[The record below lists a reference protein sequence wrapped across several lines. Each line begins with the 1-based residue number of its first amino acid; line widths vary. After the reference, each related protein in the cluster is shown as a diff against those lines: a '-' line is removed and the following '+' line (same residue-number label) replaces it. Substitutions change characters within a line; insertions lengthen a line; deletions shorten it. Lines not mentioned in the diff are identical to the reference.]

1 MSYAFSQL
9 PAGILVDRIGPR
21 ILLGV
26 GLVIWSVAQ
35 GAAGS
40 VTSYAQ
46 FFAARIGLGVGN
58 CRSFQLV
65 RELSAIGFTSRSVV
79 FPPVYST
86 PRRAIGTALAPP
98 ILTWLMLAYGWR
110 IMFIV
115 MGVVGLVVAA
125 AWFLLYRDADRHGT
139 EEDRAYI
146 RAGDTARTSSP
157 VGIKWGRFCS
167 DAEPHGA

>member
-46 FFAARIGLGVGN
+46 FFAARIGLGVGESPQFPTGARVVSN
-58 CRSFQLV
+58 WFHVKERGFSHRYIQL
-65 RELSAIGFTSRSVV
+65 
-79 FPPVYST
+79 
-86 PRRAIGTALAPP
+86 RA
-98 ILTWLMLAYGWR
+98 
-110 IMFIV
+110 
-115 MGVVGLVVAA
+115 
-125 AWFLLYRDADRHGT
+125 
-139 EEDRAYI
+139 EQ
-146 RAGDTARTSSP
+146 
-157 VGIKWGRFCS
+157 
-167 DAEPHGA
+167 

>member
-46 FFAARIGLGVGN
+46 FFAARIGLGVGESPQFPTGARVVSN
-58 CRSFQLV
+58 WFHVKERGFPTGIFN
-65 RELSAIGFTSRSVV
+65 SAPSN
-79 FPPVYST
+79 
-86 PRRAIGTALAPP
+86 
-98 ILTWLMLAYGWR
+98 
-110 IMFIV
+110 
-115 MGVVGLVVAA
+115 
-125 AWFLLYRDADRHGT
+125 RHGT
-139 EEDRAYI
+139 R
-146 RAGDTARTSSP
+146 TAHPDLADACLWLAHHVHRH
-157 VGIKWGRFCS
+157 GGGRPCRRCGMVS
-167 DAEPHGA
+167 ALPGR